1 MIIINKLLK
10 PLALLLN
17 RELRLSKANSENENS
32 GN

>member
-10 PLALLLN
+10 PLTPLLN